1 MRQAGHKPGQTEI
14 KGGLSMYA
22 TMTDFWADRAQ
33 WMRDAFNK
41 HYIGG
46 SRDQFA
52 NHLASDGLPPVCFS
66 DKIIDLCKDGDFL
79 AAAKLANAD
88 GWM

>member
-1 MRQAGHKPGQTEI
+1 
-14 KGGLSMYA
+14 MYA

-33 WMRDAFNK
+33 WMREAFEK
-41 HYIGG
+41 YFLGG

-52 NHLASDGLPPVCFS
+52 DFLALDGLPLSCFT
-66 DKIIDLCKDGDFL
+66 DRIVDLCQAGDFL
-79 AAAKLANAD
+79 AAAQLANLD